1 MADDEDVRIEIR
13 NHLLHVIKT
22 IIRDLEAGNLQNDC
36 LDSLEFRVDWLYS
49 VVNRCQNVD
58 IIDGRVV
65 SCIREVRDSLQS
77 PPLQSPNSLCQA
89 GRIFTG
95 ERGRPRFQIPC
106 TQLQFLIEK
115 GFTVREIAQLFGTS
129 TSTVERRMSEFG
141 LSIRDFYAQ
150 LSDLDLDATVSEVMR
165 EIPNVGCKRMTGLLL
180 GRGLRLQQVRIRES
194 MRRVNPE
201 GVLLRALELNILQR
215 RCYQVRGPL
224 SLWHIDGNH
233 KLIRYES
240 HGMSYK
246 K

>member
-1 MADDEDVRIEIR
+1 M
-13 NHLLHVIKT
+13 VI
-22 IIRDLEAGNLQNDC
+22 
-36 LDSLEFRVDWLYS
+36 
-49 VVNRCQNVD
+49 
-58 IIDGRVV
+58 
-65 SCIREVRDSLQS
+65 CIREVRDSLQS
-77 PPLQSPNSLCQA
+77 PTLQSPNSLCQA

-95 ERGRPRFQIPC
+95 ERGRPRFQIPY

-141 LSIRDFYAQ
+141 LSIRVFHAQ

-180 GRGLRLQQVRIRES
+180 GRGLRLQQVRES

-224 SLWHIDGNH
+224 SLWYIDLKRNLLRLSAENLPVRFG
-233 KLIRYES
+233 LY
-240 HGMSYK
+240 Y
-246 K
+246 